1 MNNKIRWGKYV
12 GKNYKNMLQLGNFT
26 WLKNVN
32 IYNAFPKNRFE
43 KI

>member
-12 GKNYKNMLQLGNFT
+12 GKNYKNMLQLGNCT

-32 IYNAFPKNRFE
+32 IYNTFPKNRFE